1 MFDFSLVTFELDI
14 GLLGEVH
21 RMSDVNKP
29 RVEIGTMLTLRASS
43 SRFIEKNEYLS
54 SHTEQNKGEK
64 DTFNLLNTLHH
75 MLPLQGL
82 RDYHVHRWVAL
93 LS

>member
-14 GLLGEVH
+14 RLLGEVH

-29 RVEIGTMLTLRASS
+29 RVEISLRASS

-54 SHTEQNKGEK
+54 SHTEQNKVEK
-64 DTFNLLNTLHH
+64 DTFNPTLNTLHH
-75 MLPLQGL
+75 MLPL
-82 RDYHVHRWVAL
+82 RDYHMVGCSSPVDK
-93 LS
+93 